1 MHKNKK
7 AYIWISILIFICLLV
22 AINFTKIKFGVNML
36 GNYMKIGNNGYDE
49 LANID
54 NDIDEEIGPNPLLDI
69 IGNKEGEE
77 ENNTNTEDSDN
88 EEEENNN
95 STASKNDSEN
105 SKDNINT
112 NNKDSYIEV
121 ISDYNNQ
128 FELMEKD
135 YEAKLDSLIL
145 IGYKEYQ
152 SGEISNTKLANKYI
166 NEGTRLEKESDKNFN
181 NLLNEMKKELKSQG
195 HNTDITED
203 LKVYYKTYKNSTK
216 SKYMRKVK
224 NNL

>member
-36 GNYMKIGNNGYDE
+36 SNYMEIGNNGYDE

-95 STASKNDSEN
+95 STDSKNDSEN